1 MYTSTYSSSSPV
13 RTYAPRINST
23 TQQQQQQQSFYP
35 SSSTNLYSTSN
46 SQAMDDYT
54 TSSRRMPT
62 TTNYSNANSASIPI
76 RTTTPSRKYTSNT
89 NNVSAD
95 PSSTRYPSNAYSS
108 SYRGTQVENFFH
120 RTNGTRYEGSGV
132 NANERAHSYDD
143 LLHEQHRSQPS
154 IYNSNTRLASH
165 QAPTHGRRETY
176 NDHDDDLIVKS
187 TDLSANQEQEML
199 ELVRVAFRKYELS
212 NQRELAGFLKRAAD
226 KTFAACWHCI
236 VGRQFSSYVTHEM
249 NGFIYLTKGP
259 LSILLFKSGS

>member
-13 RTYAPRINST
+13 RSYAPRISST

-35 SSSTNLYSTSN
+35 SSSTNLHSGSN
-46 SQAMDDYT
+46 SQLMDDYT
-54 TSSRRMPT
+54 ISSRRMPT
-62 TTNYSNANSASIPI
+62 TYSNAPSTSIPI
-76 RTTTPSRKYTSNT
+76 RTTTPSRKYTSNANSFGNDT
-89 NNVSAD
+89 LSN
-95 PSSTRYPSNAYSS
+95 RYPSNPYSS
-108 SYRGTQVENFFH
+108 SHRSTQGETFVH
-120 RTNGTRYEGSGV
+120 RTNTTRYEGSAGG
-132 NANERAHSYDD
+132 ANERAHSYDD

-165 QAPTHGRRETY
+165 QGQPHGRREPHH
-176 NDHDDDLIVKS
+176 DHEDDVIVKS

-199 ELVRVAFRKYELS
+199 DLVRTAFRKYELN

-226 KTFAACWHCI
+226 KNFSSCWHCI